1 MSTSPP
7 VPPTAFAPVPSP
19 APMPVLTGGHDAL
32 PAGTRLAEFEILR
45 VVGVGGFGIVYL
57 AMDHALERQ
66 VAIKEYMPGALAG
79 RGAGSQI
86 SLRSTAH
93 ADTFATGLR
102 SFVNEAKLL
111 ARFDHPSLVKVYRFW
126 EANNTA
132 YMAMPYY
139 EGITLQAAR
148 RSLDKPPSEARLRA
162 VLEPLLGA
170 LEVMHGESC
179 YHRDIAPD
187 NIVLLPDGRPVLLDF
202 GAARQVIGD
211 RTQNLTAILKPAF
224 APIEQYA
231 DVTHLKQGPWTDLY
245 AVGAVMHYCLSG
257 QPPMPSAARA
267 VHDEL
272 KPATAVGHVLA
283 QAFPGTTYSPEFT
296 QAIDWALAIRPND
309 RPQSVAE
316 FRDALAGRKRAVVS
330 VMAPPAAASPSPL
343 PSPSEVLPTEVQTP
357 AAPVA
362 RPRGAG
368 KVLAAAAA
376 VVAVAGLTMGVLS
389 FLQREAPQPATVAT
403 PPAAVATLAAAA
415 DAPASAALVAVQ
427 SAPAAAAVV
436 TAAVAGAASAPAAA
450 GAVRAV
456 RATPRAQPVQRSES
470 PEVVEARPMPPAAAV
485 TAPAAAREGVVR
497 DAAGPASPR
506 EACGRRVLLALWRC
520 MKQECEKPGF
530 AQHPQCVRLREEEA
544 ERARLREF

>member
-7 VPPTAFAPVPSP
+7 VPPTAFAPVPASH
-19 APMPVLTGGHDAL
+19 PMPVLTGDHDAL
-32 PAGTRLAEFEILR
+32 PAGSRLAEFEILR
-45 VVGVGGFGIVYL
+45 VIGVGGFGIVYL

-148 RSLDKPPSEARLRA
+148 RSLDRPPGEARLRA
-162 VLEPLLGA
+162 VLDPLLGA

-272 KPATAVGHVLA
+272 KPAAAVARVLSE
-283 QAFPGTTYSPEFT
+283 AFPGTTYSPGFL
-296 QAIDWALAIRPND
+296 QAIDWALAIRPED

-316 FRDALAGRKRAVVS
+316 FRDALAGHRRRAPERVQ
-330 VMAPPAAASPSPL
+330 PTAAAA
-343 PSPSEVLPTEVQTP
+343 

-362 RPRGAG
+362 AAPPAPAAPQARRGIVGPAM
-368 KVLAAAAA
+368 
-376 VVAVAGLTMGVLS
+376 VAVAGVTAVALLTVGVLS
-389 FLQREAPQPATVAT
+389 FLQREAGE
-403 PPAAVATLAAAA
+403 PAAGQATLAAPLATAA
-415 DAPASAALVAVQ
+415 AATE
-427 SAPAAAAVV
+427 APAAAASAMILPAEAAPAQAAVM
-436 TAAVAGAASAPAAA
+436 TAAVRPEASAPAAPA
-450 GAVRAV
+450 PAVARPTRPA
-456 RATPRAQPVQRSES
+456 AQAQPVPRSES
-470 PEVVEARPMPPAAAV
+470 RAVAEARPQPAEAPPPV
-485 TAPAAAREGVVR
+485 QRE
-497 DAAGPASPR
+497 AAGPATPR

-520 MKQECEKPGF
+520 MKQVCEKPAY
-530 AQHPQCVRLREEEA
+530 AQHPQCVQLREEEA
-544 ERARLREF
+544 ERARQREY

>member
-162 VLEPLLGA
+162 LLEPLLGA

-272 KPATAVGHVLA
+272 KPATAVGRVLA